1 MPLQQEKTAV
11 YYNTKTKVYRTGATS
26 SIYCRD
32 YIFRDSSAEDV
43 QKRHDDKLKVE
54 CAEVQSSMR
63 VEQVKKAGHSMDSIR
78 PHDYR
83 ELVTM
88 TGDQAIQAL
97 LKKHQEQND
106 PRMDSL
112 KRAYDAVFDIVYQ
125 NEWDLFMTL
134 TLRPDDSLDRTDPK
148 EVMKPLRNWLSDH
161 VKRKGLRYI
170 LIPEE
175 HKNGGIHA
183 HMLCNNVFHLVDSGT
198 KTYIHFKRPM
208 QDATARA
215 RGLNPEDGHI
225 VYNVPEWRYGFTTA
239 IKVYGDPGKL
249 AFYLTKYLTKDMKKI
264 FGKFYWSSKNIVR
277 KPQIILSNSDYD
289 AVQAPEYGAFK
300 YDSDL
305 LLNQEGAPGEHCSPG

>member
-1 MPLQQEKTAV
+1 MSLVKENSEV
-11 YYNTKTKVYRTGATS
+11 YYNTKTKVYRTGATT
-26 SIYCRD
+26 SIYCRQ
-32 YIFRDSSAEDV
+32 YIFKDSSAEDV
-43 QKRHDDKLKVE
+43 LKRHDDKFKFE
-54 CAEVQSSMR
+54 CSEVQSSKR
-63 VEQVKKAGHSMDSIR
+63 IQKVRDAAESMATILSD
-78 PHDYR
+78 DYR
-83 ELVTM
+83 NIVSGAEIIQQLEKVHSEPRL
-88 TGDQAIQAL
+88 DNLKHAI
-97 LKKHQEQND
+97 D
-106 PRMDSL
+106 C
-112 KRAYDAVFDIVYQ
+112 VFDIVYQ
-125 NEWDLFMTL
+125 NEWDLFLTL

-183 HMLCNNVFHLVDSGT
+183 HMLCNDVFQLVDSGT
-198 KTYIHFKRPM
+198 KTYTHFKRPM
-208 QDATARA
+208 MDSTALA
-215 RGLNPEDGHI
+215 RGLNPEDGQI

-239 IKVYGDPGKL
+239 IKVYGDSGKL

-264 FGKFYWSSKNIVR
+264 FGKYYWSSKNIVR